1 MSQQSAYVRSIVQ
14 PSSSTSGAP
23 AGSAAD
29 VEFTDLELVERIRR
43 KDQAAFNLLYDRYF
57 QRIYGFV
64 QVRLRNRADSEEVVQ
79 EVFTAVF
86 SGIGTFRGTSA
97 VLGWIYGIAKNS
109 VNNHI
114 RRASAQALRI
124 ERAEFEL
131 SRSSFSL
138 DAYTPEERLTLSRCE
153 DVLRERLDSL
163 PDWHAEVF
171 VMRHLENLPI
181 PKIAERVSR
190 SSDAV
195 RSSLYRAKK
204 MVMESIDPG
213 LAAAS

>member
-1 MSQQSAYVRSIVQ
+1 LSRQKTSVCKSA
-14 PSSSTSGAP
+14 PP
-23 AGSAAD
+23 AGTRPGA
-29 VEFTDLELVERIRR
+29 ELTDLELVERIRTG
-43 KDQAAFNLLYDRYF
+43 DQAAFNLLYGRHFDRVYA
-57 QRIYGFV
+57 FV
-64 QVRLRNRADSEEVVQ
+64 RVRLRNRADAEEVVQ

-86 SGIGTFRGTSA
+86 RGIESYRGTSA

-114 RRASAQALRI
+114 RRAKAQALRI
-124 ERAEFEL
+124 ERAEAEL
-131 SRSSFSL
+131 ARPSQSL
-138 DAYTPEERLTLSRCE
+138 DSYTPEERLTLNRCE
-153 DVLRERLDSL
+153 EALRVQLESL
-163 PDWHAEVF
+163 ADWHVEVF

-181 PKIAERVSR
+181 PEIAERVSR

-213 LAAAS
+213 LVAT